1 MALSWLF
8 RREKKS
14 EADCADRALGALEPD
29 GAVVPSL
36 WHTEVANALLVG
48 ERRKIIT
55 PAQSIDYLSRLS
67 RLPIVT
73 DDAATASR
81 RDLVMSL
88 ARQHSLSAYNAT
100 YLDLALRTSS
110 EIATFDDDLASAMR
124 SAGGKVFGDS

>member
-14 EADCADRALGALEPD
+14 EADCADRALDALEPD

-36 WHTEVANALLVG
+36 WYTEVANALLVG

-73 DDAATASR
+73 DDDATASR

-88 ARQHSLSAYNAT
+88 ARQHSLSGYDAT

>member
-14 EADCADRALGALEPD
+14 EADCADRALDALEPD

-36 WHTEVANALLVG
+36 WYTEVANALLVG

-73 DDAATASR
+73 DDDATASR

-88 ARQHSLSAYNAT
+88 ARQHSLSAYDAT